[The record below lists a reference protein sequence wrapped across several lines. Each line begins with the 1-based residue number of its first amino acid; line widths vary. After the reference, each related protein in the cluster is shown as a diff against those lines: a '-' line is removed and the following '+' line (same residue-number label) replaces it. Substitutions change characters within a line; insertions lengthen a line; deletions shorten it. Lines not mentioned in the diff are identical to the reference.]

1 LFRSRLLDFHYL
13 ASIPK
18 ELEDNMLSEIYGAYN
33 AKCYMILSMEFD
45 QADLKKTESKELGFK
60 GWSREKG
67 VVKNKTQSS

>member
-1 LFRSRLLDFHYL
+1 
-13 ASIPK
+13 
-18 ELEDNMLSEIYGAYN
+18 MLSEIYGAYN